1 MIDTKRLVLHTKTNL
16 SIVQQKIILKQR
28 SKRLKLYKEIL
39 FEVDD
44 DDTTIDTQTIR
55 RKSLLNHQKKRRI
68 SSLTIIQL
76 IK

>member
-55 RKSLLNHQKKRRI
+55 RKFLLNHQKKRRI